1 MASYDKEIISFAS
14 VSNDFSLENCHCEL
28 FPDFKHCLFYNAN
41 TMVVVEL
48 YTKAITFKVSFPKEM
63 IHKIKILDEASI
75 SYVRKSNGI
84 SQIIST
90 NINCV
95 DDYVELKLKDEIIDY
110 LPFRQDNEGYNYMFV
125 ITNNYELILYKENI
139 EMCRKR
145 IELLSNVNIEE
156 FAVIKMDFVKSYKTL
171 IFLTSNGTLYTYQ
184 IVYSDVNQ
192 IGFLR
197 RDISFISDQNDVSR
211 YQLVNFHR
219 KTILCNNLQSEE
231 HSMNS
236 EDINKEGT
244 FVSIVLKRAI
254 NESVVATYQ
263 LDSSGAIFPLKNLY
277 KKINIVDSYLINR
290 KEKRSMN
297 DIIDYLFFI
306 VQESDA
312 YVIYQTDFYDLIGLK
327 KNNDSDADIVSCK
340 KIRSDPNGV
349 ATVLFSGVEIN
360 LYKKDEYSFN
370 FNLLFLRILNEIE
383 CYFTETSIEKLPKYK
398 EIDAQMIQIK
408 KGLTTDVNKYIEF
421 YAQNQYDPSVMKEY
435 KDAVSGIISKDFAIN
450 IDSEELDP
458 YLLFLINNNSF
469 FAIKKYIGIR
479 DYTNYNKFLVS
490 NDILNKTCLVLFEGI
505 KNTYIANGFSE
516 SLFKSKRVFE
526 YLTNIL
532 EVMKTVRNR
541 NLNPNRQP
549 FHLEEKIISEDAV
562 YINNRI
568 YDIEIFI
575 FLLKVMYAFYSSGI
589 EEKEVGYYKKGTLFK
604 IFSLYSDEEIDELM
618 KKGKIFI
625 NRLIQIYNLVKEN
638 EKIAQIDMI
647 NLLSYSKFLIFI
659 HLYAFQCAHTNNNDS
674 IIRLYRGI
682 KKEYNEYKQICDALL
697 NINGKDNT
705 QVISEFL
712 INLNYNLNLF
722 DNKSQSEYLTKL
734 SQINFNF
741 LSALYESDIKKS
753 YHICKRLLNFFVSF
767 NEWMIYIKILLRLDL
782 INIAYEYMMHC
793 YAKYYISTKEYSIEK
808 VISSRDYVNIKLIY
822 DYFFEYLITH
832 EKVDILFT
840 LPLNYIE
847 KYLLKEFLIEHK
859 KYEQL
864 LVLYYIKVQ
873 NIEQAKGTFGHYV
886 NSGTIATNEATAQL
900 YKNIIENIVNLF
912 EKNKG
917 EGDVLSKLRTDE
929 HSLYIKNDVESE
941 KCNSKMMAVRDV
953 GRMNN
958 VELSKRII
966 FESFTEER
974 KVSGNKK
981 IDSIKNETNEMIQR
995 IIQGKGS

>member
-14 VSNDFSLENCHCEL
+14 VSNDFTLENCHCEI

-75 SYVRKSNGI
+75 SYVRKSNGVN
-84 SQIIST
+84 QIIST

-95 DDYVELKLKDEIIDY
+95 DDYVELKLKDDIIDY

-139 EMCRKR
+139 EVCRKR
-145 IELLSNVNIEE
+145 IELLSNVNIED
-156 FAVIKMDFVKSYKTL
+156 FTVIKMDFVKGYKTL
-171 IFLTSNGTLYTYQ
+171 IFLTSNGTIYTYQ
-184 IVYSDVNQ
+184 IVYSDMNQ
-192 IGFLR
+192 MSFLR
-197 RDISFISDQNDVSR
+197 RDISFISDQNDMSK

-219 KTILCNNLQSEE
+219 KTILCNNNIQCDV
-231 HSMNS
+231 N
-236 EDINKEGT
+236 EDINEGI

-263 LDSSGAIFPLKNLY
+263 LDPSGAIFPLKNLY
-277 KKINIVDSYLINR
+277 RKINIVDSYLINR

-340 KIRSDPNGV
+340 KLRTEPNAV
-349 ATVLFSGVEIN
+349 AKVLFSGVEIN

-383 CYFTETSIEKLPKYK
+383 CYFTETSIEKFPKYK
-398 EIDAQMIQIK
+398 EIDAQMIHIK

-421 YAQNQYDPSVMKEY
+421 YAQNQYDHSMMKEY
-435 KDAVSGIISKDFAIN
+435 KDAVNGIISKDFAIN

-479 DYTNYNKFLVS
+479 DCTNYNKFLVS

-505 KNTYIANGFSE
+505 KNTYIAQGFSE
-516 SLFKSKRVFE
+516 SLFKSRKVFE
-526 YLTNIL
+526 YLTNVL

-575 FLLKVMYAFYSSGI
+575 FLLKVMYAFYESGI
-589 EEKEVGYYKKGTLFK
+589 EEKEVSYYKKGIMFK
-604 IFSLYSDEEIDELM
+604 IFSLYSEEEIDELM
-618 KKGKIFI
+618 KKGKVFI

-659 HLYAFQCAHTNNNDS
+659 HLYAFQCAHTNNNEC
-674 IIRLYRGI
+674 IIKLYRGM
-682 KKEYNEYKQICDALL
+682 KKEYNEYRQICDALM
-697 NINGKDNT
+697 NINDST

-712 INLNYNLNLF
+712 INLNTNLNCF
-722 DNKSQSEYLTKL
+722 DNKSQSEYLSAL

-741 LSALYESDIKKS
+741 LSALYESDVNKS

-767 NEWMIYIKILLRLDL
+767 NEWMIYVKILLRLDL
-782 INIAYEYMMHC
+782 INVAYEYMIQC

-808 VISSRDYVNIKLIY
+808 VISSNDYVNIKLIY
-822 DYFFEYLITH
+822 EYFFEYLITH
-832 EKVDILFT
+832 EKIDILFA

-864 LVLYYIKVQ
+864 LILYYIKAQ
-873 NIEQAKGTFGHYV
+873 NIEQAKGNFGHYV
-886 NSGTIATNEATAQL
+886 NSGTIAMNEATSQL

-912 EKNKG
+912 GEEKK
-917 EGDVLSKLRTDE
+917 GDVINKLRTDE

-941 KCNSKMMAVRDV
+941 KHNSKMMAVKDV

-958 VELSKRII
+958 VDLSKRII

-995 IIQGKGS
+995 IVQGKEQLK